1 MGFLILK
8 VVGYLYSIKTTQ
20 KIIMKNFK
28 ILSLLLALS
37 LGWWLSSCDPTEPQ
51 SVKITAEAFRITHSG
66 DNYVIQI
73 GKNNPQSNGTNV
85 AIGTTD
91 ISDTG
96 AVAIGT
102 TDISDT
108 GAVFIGTTDIS
119 DMGGTVVLAD
129 NSILAFT
136 YNNNTGMMETFTNL
150 PGGVVKKECYPLTV
164 TIVVAHGFVNVR
176 NSDGSI
182 NRYDATANVVFIKHE
197 GNQICIYTKAK

>member
-1 MGFLILK
+1 
-8 VVGYLYSIKTTQ
+8 
-20 KIIMKNFK
+20 MKNFK
-28 ILSLLLALS
+28 IVFMLSALA
-37 LGWWLSSCDPTEPQ
+37 LGWWLSSCDSTENQP
-51 SVKITAEAFRITHSG
+51 VKITAEAFRVTHSG
-66 DNYVIQI
+66 NNFVIQL
-73 GKNNPQSNGTNV
+73 GKNQSNDRT
-85 AIGTTD
+85 APIGTTD

-164 TIVVAHGFVNVR
+164 TIVVSHGFVNVR

-182 NRYDATANVVFIKHE
+182 TRYDATTNVVFIKHE
-197 GNQICIYTKAK
+197 GDQICIYTKAK